1 MIKDITLGQFFPGKS
16 ILHKMDPRIKIII
29 TILFIVE
36 IFIAKTLWALLAI
49 SVFTFLLIIIGRIP
63 LRTIVNAIKPLWM
76 IILFTSVLNVF
87 FNTEGKLLVEW
98 YFIKIYSGGL
108 LMALFISVRILL
120 LILATSVLLSFTT
133 SPIALTD
140 GLETLLMPLS
150 HIGVP
155 VHDFAMML
163 TIALRF
169 IPILIE
175 ETDKII
181 SAQKARGA
189 DFETGS
195 LINKAKALIPIFIPL
210 FVSSIRHADD
220 LATAMECRCYTGG
233 KGRTRM
239 NKLKTKYYD
248 FLMLALIAAF
258 GAAVIFINIYGGGFS
273 I

>member
-1 MIKDITLGQFFPGKS
+1 MIKDITLGQFFPGRS
-16 ILHKMDPRIKIII
+16 LLHKMDPRMKIVI
-29 TILFIVE
+29 TVLFIAV
-36 IFIAKTLWALLAI
+36 IFIAKTLWSLLAI
-49 SVFTFLLIIIGRIP
+49 SLFTVVFIILGRIP
-63 LRTIVNAIKPLWM
+63 LRIIWRSIKPLWF
-76 IILFTSVLNVF
+76 IIIFTSLINVF
-87 FNTEGKLLVEW
+87 FGREGSLLFEW

-108 LMALFISVRILL
+108 LMALFISVRIIL
-120 LILATSVLLSFTT
+120 LIMATSVLLSYTT
-133 SPIALTD
+133 SPISVTD
-140 GLETLLMPLS
+140 GIESLLMPLS
-150 HIGVP
+150 KIKVP

-181 SAQKARGA
+181 NAQKARGA

-195 LINKAKALIPIFIPL
+195 LVKKAKALIPVFIPL

-220 LATAMECRCYTGG
+220 LATAMECRCYSGG

-239 NKLKTKYYD
+239 NTLKMRYYD
-248 FLMLALIAAF
+248 IIMLAVTLIF
-258 GAAVIFINIYGGGFS
+258 GAGVIIINIYAGGFG